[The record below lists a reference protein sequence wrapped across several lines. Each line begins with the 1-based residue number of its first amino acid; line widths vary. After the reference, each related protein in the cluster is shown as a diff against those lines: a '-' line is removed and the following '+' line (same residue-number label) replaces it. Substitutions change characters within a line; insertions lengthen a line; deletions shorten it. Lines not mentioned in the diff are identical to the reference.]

1 MKLHKCK
8 CLLVFGLIGGL
19 LVFLTAR
26 VRGQDRTVSPQQ
38 SVSDKRDGQHDFDF
52 AVGTWKFHLKRLKRR
67 LAGSTEWVELDGT
80 TDCRKVLN
88 GRAEVEEMN
97 VESADKRLHI
107 QGLALRLYNP
117 DSHQWSIYWAN
128 AADGILEQNPMV
140 GQFTNGRGEFYNQQ
154 VYEGRAIYAR
164 FIWSGVTTDSP
175 HFEQA
180 FSTDGGKT
188 WETNWITDQTK
199 EKP

>member
-1 MKLHKCK
+1 MKSYKS
-8 CLLVFGLIGGL
+8 LLVFGAIAAL
-19 LVFLTAR
+19 FFFQTAR
-26 VRGQDRTVSPQQ
+26 VLAGKDTVSNQQ
-38 SVSDKRDGQHDFDF
+38 SVSGKRDGQHDFDF
-52 AVGTWKFHLKRLKRR
+52 LVGSWKFHLKRLKQR
-67 LAGSTEWVELDGT
+67 LAGSTEWVDFDGT
-80 TDCRKVLN
+80 TVCQKYLE

-97 VESADKRLHI
+97 VESTDKQIHI

-117 DSHQWSIYWAN
+117 ESHQWSIYWAN
-128 AADGILEQNPMV
+128 GANGILEQNPMV
-140 GQFTNGRGEFYNQQ
+140 GQFNNGRGEFYNQQ
-154 VYEGRAIYAR
+154 VFEGRAVYAR
-164 FIWSGVTTDSP
+164 FVWSGVTTNSP